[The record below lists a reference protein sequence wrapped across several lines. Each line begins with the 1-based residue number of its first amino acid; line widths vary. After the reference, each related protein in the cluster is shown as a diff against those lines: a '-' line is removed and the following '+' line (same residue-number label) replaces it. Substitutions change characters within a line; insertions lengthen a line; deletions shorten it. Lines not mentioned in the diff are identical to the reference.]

1 VNLES
6 GRVNS
11 SQKIEE
17 VEQEC
22 PRCRVLEREL
32 ALLSIDCQQKVQAL
46 AAERERANALFIA
59 YPPQGLPLPA
69 PAPRGPALDNRALR
83 YRLVDVADRAIDRLG
98 LTRRLSGGVVR
109 VVHQL
114 APSLAS
120 KPLRYRAIDLAND
133 LMKRRMGR
141 LHGLAKRRI
150 QGLRK

>member
-11 SQKIEE
+11 SQRSEE

-32 ALLSIDCQQKVQAL
+32 ACLSIDCQQKVQAL

-59 YPPQGLPLPA
+59 YPPQGLHV
-69 PAPRGPALDNRALR
+69 PALAPGRPPIDNRPLR
-83 YRLVDVADRAIDRLG
+83 YRLVDVADRAINRLG
-98 LTRRLSGGVVR
+98 PARLLSGGMVR

-133 LMKRRMGR
+133 LMKRRFGR
-141 LHGLAKRRI
+141 LHGLAKQRI
-150 QGLRK
+150 QEFRK